1 MAIANPASP
10 QVGPEPES
18 QNEPKGQPESSKI
31 DAGVSLEATP
41 AVAAPTI
48 PVGTHAAVVPDISG
62 VLMPVAVAEPEIKAE
77 AIAVESE
84 SSASHLAG
92 LAASAL
98 LNFFSSYSKIP
109 ARVNTM
115 PI

>member
-18 QNEPKGQPESSKI
+18 HNEPKGQPESSKI

-41 AVAAPTI
+41 AVAGPTI
-48 PVGTHAAVVPDISG
+48 PEDSISAG
-62 VLMPVAVAEPEIKAE
+62 AEEVTGA
-77 AIAVESE
+77 E

-92 LAASAL
+92 LAASDIRTIDNKFQKL
-98 LNFFSSYSKIP
+98 LETVHENRPGDDLAIIRRAWGFFFG
-109 ARVNTM
+109 VL
-115 PI
+115 